1 MTRTFLG
8 GLAAIIIGAVYYYL
22 ALQIRETSL
31 ADTVGPAG
39 VPKGFAFLM
48 IGLGLALLIQDFVLR
63 SAENLI
69 TANWREDR
77 RRMLRATGLLLIGI
91 LYLLIVPFMGYLLT
105 IAVLVIA
112 VAAYQGAPMSLKL
125 AGIGFGGA
133 LMLWITFVWL
143 LGIPMP
149 AGSIMSGLF

>member
-1 MTRTFLG
+1 MTKTFLG

-48 IGLGLALLIQDFVLR
+48 IGLGVALLIQSFVLR
-63 SAENLI
+63 SAENPI
-69 TANWREDR
+69 AAHWREDR
-77 RRMLRATGLLLIGI
+77 RRMLRASGLLLIGI

-105 IAVLVIA
+105 IAVLVMA
-112 VAAYQGAPMSLKL
+112 VAAYQGAAMSLKL

-143 LGIPMP
+143 LRIPMP